1 MYDLTGKVAIVTGG
15 SNGIG
20 RATVLKLAKC
30 GADIAI
36 FDLDMEAAKEVQT
49 ILQEE
54 GTKCEVYKVNT
65 AKEEEV
71 ESAVEKVKATF
82 GNIHILINNAG
93 ITRDASMKKM
103 TMSQWQQ
110 VIDVNLTGVY
120 NCTKSAS
127 KHMAETGW
135 GRIIS
140 ASSVVAHYGNF
151 GQTNYVATKAGV
163 IGMTK
168 VWAREFGRK
177 GITVNAIAPGF
188 INTEMM
194 KTVPQDYLDNL
205 LGKTP
210 LNRLGEVE
218 DIANAYAFLCSNEA
232 SYITGTTLNVDGG
245 LIV

>member
-1 MYDLTGKVAIVTGG
+1 MYDLTGKVAIITGG

-20 RATVLKLAKC
+20 KATVHKLASC
-30 GADIAI
+30 GVDIAI
-36 FDLDMEAAKEVQT
+36 FDLDIEAAKEVKKVLT
-49 ILQEE
+49 EG

-65 AKEEEV
+65 ANEEEV
-71 ESAVEKVKATF
+71 ATAVESVKQAF

-103 TMSQWQQ
+103 TSAQWQE

-120 NCTKSAS
+120 NCTKAVST
-127 KHMAETGW
+127 HMTENGW
-135 GRIIS
+135 GRIIN

-218 DIANAYAFLCSNEA
+218 DIANAYAFLSSNEA
-232 SYITGTTLNVDGG
+232 AYITGTTLNVDGG
-245 LIV
+245 LVV

>member
-20 RATVLKLAKC
+20 KATVLKLASC
-30 GADIAI
+30 GVDIAI
-36 FDLDMEAAKEVQT
+36 FDLDMQAAKDVQDK
-49 ILQEE
+49 LRGQ
-54 GTKCEVYKVNT
+54 GTKCEIYKVNT
-65 AKEEEV
+65 ASEAEV
-71 ESAVEKVKATF
+71 DAAVDKVKSTF
-82 GNIHILINNAG
+82 GDIHILINNAG

-103 TMSQWQQ
+103 TSKQWQQ

-120 NCTKSAS
+120 NCTKAAS
-127 KHMAETGW
+127 RYMSETGW

-177 GITVNAIAPGF
+177 GITVNVIAPGF

-194 KTVPQDYLDNL
+194 KTVPQEYLDSL
-205 LGKTP
+205 ASRTP
-210 LNRLGEVE
+210 LTRLGEVE
-218 DIANAYAFLCSNEA
+218 DIANAYAFLCSDEA